1 MIVLSMRSAYSKNRR
16 RRKFLIGTTTT
27 KRKTQTFQKI
37 SQEDPL
43 NDDHKIAIERTNEM
57 VGLLL
62 VRLQLEFS
70 SLTRG
75 RVSYARQIAVMTVH
89 HGKKF
94 RVRGKQ
100 NVNRTYPSLC
110 PRLVVLADR
119 RTRFLRRSEA
129 PLIRRVFSA
138 HRLPAGIHICAVP
151 EFLRF
156 PGTQAPDSRTMSRR
170 NDYVAVGSSI
180 DESLTS

>member
-1 MIVLSMRSAYSKNRR
+1 
-16 RRKFLIGTTTT
+16 
-27 KRKTQTFQKI
+27 
-37 SQEDPL
+37 
-43 NDDHKIAIERTNEM
+43 M

-119 RTRFLRRSEA
+119 RTRFLRRLEA
-129 PLIRRVFSA
+129 PLIRRVFSV
-138 HRLPAGIHICAVP
+138 HRLPVGIHICAVP
-151 EFLRF
+151 EFLRL